1 MKVLVINC
9 GSSSLKYQLIDMDGE
24 KVLCKGLCERIGM
37 ESSMIT
43 HEANGHKATTPAI
56 FPTHTEAF
64 AEVVKKM
71 TTGEGKCINDVSEI
85 DAIGHRVVH
94 GGEKFKASC
103 LITDEVI
110 ETIRELSPLAPLHN
124 PAGILGIE
132 AARKVFGNI
141 PMVAVF
147 DTAFHSTM
155 PPKAY
160 MYAIPYE
167 YYEKYGV
174 RRYGF
179 HGTSHKYVAH
189 KAAEYLEE
197 PIERLKL
204 ITCHLGNGSSIAAVD
219 QGKVVDTSMGMTP
232 LAGLMM
238 GTRCGDLDPSVVN
251 YLKYTLNITGHELD
265 EILNKKSG
273 LLGISGVSSD
283 KRDVEEAAAAGN
295 KRAQLASDMLNYQI
309 KKTVGSLHRCNG
321 RRGCHRLHRRH
332 RRARRNC
339 PCKGLPPH
347 GLAGHPHRYREEQAP
362 RGRCLRDHC
371 LGRKGAH
378 SGHRYRRGADDR
390 PRHQG
395 SHREVIVSPKRLCK
409 GRCFRNG
416 RQRLFF
422 SAVIARRK

>member
-1 MKVLVINC
+1 MKILVINA
-9 GSSSLKYQLIDMDGE
+9 GSSSLKYQLLDTESGE
-24 KVLCKGLCERIGM
+24 VMAKGLCERIGIDGVLTHTGNKSDEKFKFDIAM
-37 ESSMIT
+37 PTHKEAIQSVINILLDPEKGVISSM
-43 HEANGHKATTPAI
+43 
-56 FPTHTEAF
+56 
-64 AEVVKKM
+64 
-71 TTGEGKCINDVSEI
+71 SEI
-85 DAIGHRVVH
+85 DAVGHRVVH
-94 GGEKFKASC
+94 GGEFFSDSVIITEKVLKA
-103 LITDEVI
+103 I
-110 ETIRELSPLAPLHN
+110 EDCVPLAPLHN
-124 PAGILGIE
+124 PPNLTGIQACREVMGPD
-132 AARKVFGNI
+132 V

-147 DTAFHSTM
+147 DTAFHQTM
-155 PPKAY
+155 PQSHY

-167 YYEKYGV
+167 YYEKYKI

-309 KKTVGSLHRCNG
+309 KKTIGSYIAAMGGVDAIVFTGGIGEHDAAARAKI
-321 RRGCHRLHRRH
+321 CHHM
-332 RRARRNC
+332 
-339 PCKGLPPH
+339 
-347 GLAGHPHRYREEQAP
+347 
-362 RGRCLRDHC
+362 DW
-371 LGRKGAH
+371 LGIRIDTDKNKHIQGDVCEITAWGAKV
-378 SGHRYRRGADDR
+378 RT
-390 PRHQG
+390 
-395 SHREVIVSPKRLCK
+395 L
-409 GRCFRNG
+409 
-416 RQRLFF
+416 
-422 SAVIARRK
+422 VIATNEELMIARDTKEVVEK

>member
-71 TTGEGKCINDVSEI
+71 TTGEGKCIDDVSEI
-85 DAIGHRVVH
+85 NAIGHRVVH

-103 LITDEVI
+103 LITHEVI
-110 ETIRELSPLAPLHN
+110 NTLRELSPLAPLHN

-132 AARKVFGNI
+132 AAPRCSATSPRSLCSI
-141 PMVAVF
+141 PLSTPPCPRRLICTPSRMNTMRSTASAV
-147 DTAFHSTM
+147 TASTA
-155 PPKAY
+155 PA
-160 MYAIPYE
+160 
-167 YYEKYGV
+167 
-174 RRYGF
+174 
-179 HGTSHKYVAH
+179 TSMSH

-273 LLGISGVSSD
+273 LLGVSGVSSD

-295 KRAQLASDMLNYQI
+295 KRAQLAS
-309 KKTVGSLHRCNG
+309 TC
-321 RRGCHRLHRRH
+321 
-332 RRARRNC
+332 
-339 PCKGLPPH
+339 
-347 GLAGHPHRYREEQAP
+347 
-362 RGRCLRDHC
+362 
-371 LGRKGAH
+371 
-378 SGHRYRRGADDR
+378 
-390 PRHQG
+390 
-395 SHREVIVSPKRLCK
+395 
-409 GRCFRNG
+409 
-416 RQRLFF
+416 
-422 SAVIARRK
+422 

>member
-94 GGEKFKASC
+94 GGEKFKSSC

-110 ETIRELSPLAPLHN
+110 ETLRELSPLAPLHN

-167 YYEKYGV
+167 YYGS
-174 RRYGF
+174 
-179 HGTSHKYVAH
+179 TAC
-189 KAAEYLEE
+189 AATASTA
-197 PIERLKL
+197 P
-204 ITCHLGNGSSIAAVD
+204 A
-219 QGKVVDTSMGMTP
+219 TSMWPTRQPSTWRSP
-232 LAGLMM
+232 L
-238 GTRCGDLDPSVVN
+238 
-251 YLKYTLNITGHELD
+251 
-265 EILNKKSG
+265 
-273 LLGISGVSSD
+273 
-283 KRDVEEAAAAGN
+283 
-295 KRAQLASDMLNYQI
+295 
-309 KKTVGSLHRCNG
+309 
-321 RRGCHRLHRRH
+321 
-332 RRARRNC
+332 
-339 PCKGLPPH
+339 
-347 GLAGHPHRYREEQAP
+347 
-362 RGRCLRDHC
+362 
-371 LGRKGAH
+371 
-378 SGHRYRRGADDR
+378 
-390 PRHQG
+390 
-395 SHREVIVSPKRLCK
+395 
-409 GRCFRNG
+409 
-416 RQRLFF
+416 
-422 SAVIARRK
+422 SA

>member
-1 MKVLVINC
+1 
-9 GSSSLKYQLIDMDGE
+9 
-24 KVLCKGLCERIGM
+24 
-37 ESSMIT
+37 
-43 HEANGHKATTPAI
+43 
-56 FPTHTEAF
+56 
-64 AEVVKKM
+64 
-71 TTGEGKCINDVSEI
+71 
-85 DAIGHRVVH
+85 
-94 GGEKFKASC
+94 
-103 LITDEVI
+103 
-110 ETIRELSPLAPLHN
+110 
-124 PAGILGIE
+124 
-132 AARKVFGNI
+132 
-141 PMVAVF
+141 
-147 DTAFHSTM
+147 
-155 PPKAY
+155 

-251 YLKYTLNITGHELD
+251 YLKYTLNITGHQLD

-309 KKTVGSLHRCNG
+309 KKTIGAYIAAMAAWTPSSLPAASASMTPLPVQRSATTWIG
-321 RRGCHRLHRRH
+321 WASASTLRRTSTP
-332 RRARRNC
+332 RAMCARS
-339 PCKGLPPH
+339 LPGVP
-347 GLAGHPHRYREEQAP
+347 RSAP
-362 RGRCLRDHC
+362 WSSLPTR
-371 LGRKGAH
+371 
-378 SGHRYRRGADDR
+378 S
-390 PRHQG
+390 
-395 SHREVIVSPKRLCK
+395 
-409 GRCFRNG
+409 
-416 RQRLFF
+416 
-422 SAVIARRK
+422 

>member
-1 MKVLVINC
+1 MNVLVINA
-9 GSSSLKYQLIDMDGE
+9 GSSSLKYQLLNPTTGE
-24 KVLCKGLCERIGM
+24 LLAKGLCERIGIDGLFTYKPQLPGK
-37 ESSMIT
+37 EAIKAASVSM
-43 HEANGHKATTPAI
+43 
-56 FPTHTEAF
+56 PTHSEAIQ
-64 AEVVKKM
+64 AVLNALVDEKNGVIGSMK
-71 TTGEGKCINDVSEI
+71 EI
-85 DAIGHRVVH
+85 DAVGHRVVH
-94 GGEKFKASC
+94 GGEKFAKSVV
-103 LITDEVI
+103 ITDEVMQAI
-110 ETIRELSPLAPLHN
+110 EECNPLAPLHN
-124 PAGILGIE
+124 PANITGINACTAVMG
-132 AARKVFGNI
+132 KDV
-141 PMVAVF
+141 PQVAVF

-179 HGTSHKYVAH
+179 HGTSHKYVSYR
-189 KAAEYLEE
+189 AAEYLEE
-197 PIERLKL
+197 PIDRLKL

-309 KKTVGSLHRCNG
+309 KKTIGSYIAAMGGVDAIVFTGGIGEHDADSRAKI
-321 RRGCHRLHRRH
+321 CHHM
-332 RRARRNC
+332 
-339 PCKGLPPH
+339 
-347 GLAGHPHRYREEQAP
+347 
-362 RGRCLRDHC
+362 DW
-371 LGRKGAH
+371 LGIRIDTDKNKHIQGDVCEITAWGAKV
-378 SGHRYRRGADDR
+378 RT
-390 PRHQG
+390 
-395 SHREVIVSPKRLCK
+395 L
-409 GRCFRNG
+409 
-416 RQRLFF
+416 
-422 SAVIARRK
+422 VIATDEELMIARDTKEVLGNEGLL